1 MTNNKDKEKQQKK
14 ISTKYHASDSGEYE
28 PGSYGRVLKNLPG
41 LTKKTA
47 MDAEEV
53 KGYAKALQFV
63 IENIT
68 LDQQLKVADINAIH
82 KLFFGDLYSWAGKP
96 RVVNL
101 TKEGFTFPSA
111 QFLEQTLNAFEQE
124 ILKPNT
130 PCFGS
135 QEQVLKKI
143 AQVHLELLFIH
154 PYREGNG
161 RTARIIATIMA
172 MQAGYK
178 GFNWNVLE
186 ERFDEYVRSIQK
198 LNVEL
203 MVALLRDALVQ

>member
-1 MTNNKDKEKQQKK
+1 M
-14 ISTKYHASDSGEYE
+14 
-28 PGSYGRVLKNLPG
+28 
-41 LTKKTA
+41 TKKTA

-53 KGYAKALQFV
+53 KGYAKALRFV

-68 LDQQLKVADINAIH
+68 LDQQLTVTDINAIH
-82 KLFFGDLYSWAGKP
+82 KLFFSDLYSWAGKP
-96 RVVNL
+96 REVNL
-101 TKEGFTFPSA
+101 TKEGFTFPAA
-111 QFLEQTLNAFEQE
+111 QFLEQTLNTFEQE

-130 PCFGS
+130 PCFGTK
-135 QEQVLKKI
+135 EQVLKKI

-186 ERFDEYVRSIQK
+186 ERFDDYIRSIQK
-198 LNVEL
+198 LNGEL
-203 MVALLRDALVQ
+203 MATLLRDALVQ

>member
-1 MTNNKDKEKQQKK
+1 M
-14 ISTKYHASDSGEYE
+14 
-28 PGSYGRVLKNLPG
+28 
-41 LTKKTA
+41 TKKTA

-53 KGYAKALQFV
+53 KGYAKALRFV

-68 LDQQLKVADINAIH
+68 LDQQLTVTDINAIH
-82 KLFFGDLYSWAGKP
+82 KLFFSVLYSWAGKP
-96 RVVNL
+96 REVNL
-101 TKEGFTFPSA
+101 TKEGFTFPAA
-111 QFLEQTLNAFEQE
+111 QFLEQTLNTFEQE

-130 PCFGS
+130 PCFGTK
-135 QEQVLKKI
+135 EQVLKKI

-186 ERFDEYVRSIQK
+186 ERFDDYIRSIQK
-198 LNVEL
+198 LNGEL
-203 MVALLRDALVQ
+203 MATLLRDALVQ

>member
-1 MTNNKDKEKQQKK
+1 MAGNKEGEKKQKQ
-14 ISTKYHASDSGEYE
+14 ISAKYHASDSGEYE
-28 PGSYGRVLKNLPG
+28 PGSHGRVLKNLLG

-53 KGYAKALQFV
+53 KGYAKALRFV

-68 LDQQLKVADINAIH
+68 LDQQLTVTDINAIH
-82 KLFFGDLYSWAGKP
+82 KLFFSDLYSWAGKP
-96 RVVNL
+96 REVNL

-111 QFLEQTLNAFEQE
+111 QFLEQTLNTFEQE

-130 PCFGS
+130 PCFCT

-161 RTARIIATIMA
+161 RTARIIATILA

-186 ERFDEYVRSIQK
+186 ERFDDYIRSIQK
-198 LNVEL
+198 LNGEL
-203 MVALLRDALVQ
+203 MATLLRDALVQ